1 MDLNTTR
8 SIKPWKTFNTNRAT
22 WWKFIGVT
30 LAIIAI
36 AFAGSLWTLY
46 MLSATAGGV
55 KLREKLGINNVN
67 GINVQSTRTDK
78 IIIEESSAVIEA
90 NKKVGPAVVSI
101 LSTAQGSINPFTGQ
115 ALTQQ
120 SSGTGFI
127 VTSDGLIA
135 TNKHVVKGGQ
145 SFTVTTADGKTF
157 DGTVVATDPTND
169 LALMKVEARGLPVA
183 DLGDSDRVEVGQY
196 VIAIGNALG
205 EFQNTVTLGVISAEN
220 RTASP
225 ADSSGNIEML
235 DGLFQTDAA
244 INPGNSG
251 GPLLNLAG
259 QVIGMNTAVASGNAQ
274 GIGFALPVNDLK
286 RDLES
291 YNKTGKILQSYIG
304 VGVKSITK
312 AIAKSAKLPVDQ
324 GAYVVNVVTGSPAA
338 AVGIKADD
346 IITQVNKD
354 KITETSPLPR
364 TIHRYNPNDKVTLTL
379 LRDKKEMTLE
389 VTLGELGR

>member
-1 MDLNTTR
+1 MDLNATQR
-8 SIKPWKTFNTNRAT
+8 LKPWKSFSNSRV
-22 WWKFIGVT
+22 WWWRFVGGA
-30 LAIIAI
+30 LAMIAI

-46 MLSATAGGV
+46 MLSATSGGAA
-55 KLREKLGINNVN
+55 LREKLGINNIN
-67 GINVQSTRTDK
+67 GINIQSTRTDK
-78 IIIEESSAVIEA
+78 IIVEESSAVIEA

-101 LSTAQGSINPFTGQ
+101 LSTAQGPINPFTGQ
-115 ALTQQ
+115 ASTQQ

-127 VTSDGLIA
+127 ITTDGLIA

-145 SFTVTTADGKTF
+145 SFTVTTAEGKTF
-157 DGTVVATDPTND
+157 DGKVVATDPTND
-169 LALMKVEARGLPVA
+169 LALMKVDARGLPVA

-220 RTASP
+220 RTVSAG
-225 ADSSGNIEML
+225 DGSGNSEML
-235 DGLFQTDAA
+235 DGLLQTDAA

-259 QVIGMNTAVASGNAQ
+259 QVIGMNTAVTGNAQ
-274 GIGFALPVNDLK
+274 GIGFALPINDLK

-304 VGVKSITK
+304 ARVQSITK

-324 GAYVVNVVTGSPAA
+324 GAYVVSVVTGSPAA
-338 AVGIKADD
+338 NAGIKAED

-364 TIHRYNPNDKVTLTL
+364 TIHRYSPGEKVTLTI
-379 LRDKKEMTLE
+379 LRDGKEMTLE

>member
-379 LRDKKEMTLE
+379 LRDKKEITLE

>member
-1 MDLNTTR
+1 MDLN
-8 SIKPWKTFNTNRAT
+8 SKAQGAPWKSFRSNYKTR
-22 WWKFIGVT
+22 WWKFVVGA

-46 MLSATAGGV
+46 MLSGTSGGA
-55 KLREKLGINNVN
+55 KLREKLGINSVN
-67 GINVQSTRTDK
+67 GINIQSTRTDK
-78 IIIEESSAVIEA
+78 IIIEESSAVIDA

-101 LSTAQGSINPFTGQ
+101 LSTAQGPINPFTGQ

-135 TNKHVVKGGQ
+135 TNKHVVRGGV

-157 DGTVVATDPTND
+157 DGNVVATDPAND

-205 EFQNTVTLGVISAEN
+205 EYQNTVTLGVISAEN

-225 ADSSGNIEML
+225 ADSSGNVEML

-259 QVIGMNTAVASGNAQ
+259 QVIGMNTAVAGNAQ

-291 YNKTGKILQSYIG
+291 YNKAGKILQSYIG
-304 VGVKSITK
+304 ARVQSITK

-324 GAYVVNVVTGSPAA
+324 GAYVVSLVSGSPAA
-338 AVGIKADD
+338 NAGVKAED
-346 IITQVNKD
+346 IITMVNKD
-354 KITETSPLPR
+354 KITETATLPR
-364 TIHRYNPNDKVTLTL
+364 TIHKYNPNDKVTLTI
-379 LRDKKEMTLE
+379 LRGGKEMTLE

>member
-205 EFQNTVTLGVISAEN
+205 EFQNTVSLGVISAEN

-379 LRDKKEMTLE
+379 LRDKKEITLE